1 MRFAIL
7 GPVQATRADGSEVLP
22 GGPRGRALLTL
33 LALDAGRIV
42 PAERLID
49 GLYGERPPDGAP
61 NALQSQVSRLRS
73 QLGVTIEHH
82 SAGYRLALAGD
93 DQVDAREFAKLAAD
107 GKSALAAGEHDEAAR
122 LLGEALALWRGRAL
136 ADVPSAEAQATRLEE
151 ERLAVTE
158 DHVEARLRVGEHEA
172 LLPPLRELASEHPL
186 RERFH
191 AQLVRALHASG
202 KPAEALTAF
211 EHARRTLA
219 DELGADP
226 SPELAAAHLAVLTGE
241 QPRVTARRGL
251 PAQLTSFVGR
261 QDDLDRIEARLTGH
275 RLVTL
280 TGPGGA
286 GKTRLALEAAARSRH
301 DVHLVQLAPLTDGED
316 VPQTTLT
323 ALGLRD
329 TDATGRS
336 TTPPADRLV
345 AALADRPVLLVFD
358 NCEHVIDDAAA
369 LAARLLAACPRLRL
383 LATSRE
389 PLGITGEDLVAVSRL
404 AVPPPG
410 TPAGRVLEFPAVRLF
425 ADRAAAGG
433 RDLVL
438 DAGIAEHVRRVCAA
452 LDGLPLAIEL
462 AAARVRTLPIE
473 EISARLDDRFG
484 LLAKGSRTAD
494 ARHRGLRAVVEWSW
508 DLLDDDERALAMRLS
523 VFAGGATI
531 SAIDAIAEVSG
542 LPSALELLTGLV
554 DKSFAE
560 IGGDRYR
567 MLETIKAFCAERL
580 AEAGETERFHRA
592 HAEYHLA
599 LATEAGRH
607 ILTADQL
614 GALAKLDV
622 EHDELLGALRWA
634 IEADHELALR
644 LIGALSAYWLLR
656 GKRFEGAALSRELTE
671 RLAPEQPEDLREEYL
686 LCLLHAVHGVRDT
699 EAVRARIDAA
709 STGTRQRLPSRWP
722 VLSVLNA
729 MFAGP
734 PPDARYDDYV
744 DVSQIPADDA
754 WGWALVRVGE
764 GLTRLYHGRPADAIG
779 LLTDGLARFRVLGER
794 WGLSITLTHLAQIVS
809 WQGDQERALTLLDE
823 AIELTG
829 LLGSMEETADL
840 VRQRADC
847 LLRLGD
853 RAGAR
858 AGYLRAVELASPSGA
873 LDKLAEAH
881 LALANLHRLEGD
893 HAEAARLCALALE
906 ECPRAGFSSNE
917 LPARVHHT
925 MGRIG
930 IAEGRLTEA
939 AALIGRAV
947 EVARRTDNAE
957 LTACTVEAL
966 AEIALVEGDAAR
978 AARLLGAGASVR
990 GMSISGDPDIERVTA
1005 GVAKALGDAFDI
1017 EYANG
1022 RALRSQEVLTIPA
1035 GTR

>member
-7 GPVQATRADGSEVLP
+7 GPVQATRADGSDVPL

-49 GLYGERPPDGAP
+49 GLYGEQPPDGAA
-61 NALQSQVSRLRS
+61 NALQSQVSRLRAN
-73 QLGVTIEHH
+73 LGVTIEHH
-82 SAGYRLALAGD
+82 SAGYRLALAD
-93 DQVDAREFAKLAAD
+93 EDRVDAREFAKLAAD
-107 GKSALAAGEHDEAAR
+107 GKSALAAGEHGEAAR

-136 ADVPSAEAQATRLEE
+136 SDVPSAEAQATRLEE

-158 DHVEARLRVGEHEA
+158 DHIEAALRTGEHEA
-172 LLPPLRELASEHPL
+172 LLPALRELASEHPL

-202 KPAEALTAF
+202 KQAEALTAF
-211 EHARRTLA
+211 ETARHTLA

-241 QPRVTARRGL
+241 QPRVTARHGL

-261 QDDLDRIEARLTGH
+261 QDDLDGIEAQLTGH

-286 GKTRLALEAAARSRH
+286 GKTRLALETAARSAH
-301 DVHLVQLAPLTDGED
+301 DVHLVQFAPLTDGED
-316 VPQTTLT
+316 VPQTVLT

-329 TDATGRS
+329 TDASGRT

-410 TPAGRVLEFPAVRLF
+410 TPPERALDFPAVRLF

-438 DAGIAEHVRRVCAA
+438 DAGTAEHVRRICAA

-473 EISARLDDRFG
+473 EVSARLDDRFG
-484 LLAKGSRTAD
+484 LFAKGSRTAD

-508 DLLDDDERALAMRLS
+508 DLLDDDERGLATRLS
-523 VFAGGATI
+523 VFAGSATI
-531 SAIDAIAEVSG
+531 ATVAEVSG

-560 IGGDRYR
+560 ISGDRYR
-567 MLETIKAFCAERL
+567 MLETIKAFCADRL

-592 HAEYHLA
+592 HAEYYLA
-599 LATEAGRH
+599 LATEVGRH
-607 ILTADQL
+607 VLTADQL
-614 GALAKLDV
+614 GALAKLDA

-634 IEADHELALR
+634 IDADHELALR

-656 GKRFEGAALSRELTE
+656 GKRFEGSALSRELAA
-671 RLAPEQPEDLREEYL
+671 RLAPEQPEDLHEEHL

-699 EAVRARIDAA
+699 EAIRARIDAV
-709 STGTRQRLPSRWP
+709 SSGSRERLPSRWP

-744 DVSQIPADDA
+744 DTSQIPADDA
-754 WGWALVRVGE
+754 WGWALVCVGE
-764 GLTRLYHGRPADAIG
+764 GLTRLYHGKPADAIG
-779 LLTDGLARFRVLGER
+779 LLTDGLARFRALGER

-809 WQGDQERALTLLDE
+809 WQGDQDRALALLDE

-847 LLRLGD
+847 VLRLGD

-858 AGYLRAVELASPSGA
+858 AGYQRAVDFAGRSGA
-873 LDKLAEAH
+873 LDKLAETH

-893 HAEAARLCALALE
+893 HAEATRLCALVLE
-906 ECPRAGFSSNE
+906 ECPAAGFSTDE
-917 LPARVHHT
+917 LPARAHHT

-930 IAEGRLTEA
+930 IAEGRLAEA
-939 AALIGRAV
+939 TALIGRAV
-947 EVARRTDNAE
+947 EVARRTDSAE
-957 LTACTVEAL
+957 LSACTIEAL
-966 AEIALVEGDAAR
+966 AEIALAEGDSAR
-978 AARLLGAGASVR
+978 AARLLGAAVSVR
-990 GMSISGDPDIERVTA
+990 GMSIDGDPDIARVTA
-1005 GVAKALGDAFDI
+1005 ATRDALGDAFDA

-1022 RALRSQEVLTIPA
+1022 RALRSQEVLTLPA